1 MVRQVYTCFKWFCT
15 AGSLQKKSYSSVNN
29 DALVVRKLEK
39 LVFRRPMTH
48 SVEFKLFRN
57 PFMENDGVA
66 ERAMMVR
73 VAELL
78 SVNTNN

>member
-1 MVRQVYTCFKWFCT
+1 
-15 AGSLQKKSYSSVNN
+15 
-29 DALVVRKLEK
+29 
-39 LVFRRPMTH
+39 MTH